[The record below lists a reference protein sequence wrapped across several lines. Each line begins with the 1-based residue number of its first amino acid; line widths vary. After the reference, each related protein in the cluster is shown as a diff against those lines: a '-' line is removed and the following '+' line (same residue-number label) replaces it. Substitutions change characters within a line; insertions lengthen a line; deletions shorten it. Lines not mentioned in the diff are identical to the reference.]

1 MTAIFLASIAVT
13 LAVGG
18 WAGIRYAQAAYELD
32 ADLTRYL
39 VSIPASAWQE
49 DGDE

>member
-32 ADLTRYL
+32 ADLTRYRL
-39 VSIPASAWQE
+39 DPGLGMA
-49 DGDE
+49 GGRR